1 MMCIF
6 IKNQHIGNVTNLEVV
21 SKPTG
26 IANLIGNKG
35 GMLVSFCIMET
46 SFCFI
51 SCHLA
56 AKPHNVELRKNN
68 YYDLIKN
75 MRTGFKE
82 LETIFQFDY
91 VFWCG
96 DFNFRNDCINF
107 SLKIIIYNKIVFCI
121 AF

>member
-1 MMCIF
+1 MMMCIF
-6 IKNQHIGNVTNLEVV
+6 VKNDILPDISNLEVV

-35 GMLVSFCIMET
+35 GLLVSFSIMET

-51 SCHLA
+51 SSHLA

-75 MRTGFKE
+75 MRTGIKE
-82 LETIFQFDY
+82 LEPVFQFDY

-96 DFNFRNDCINF
+96 DLNFRNDCTFYLSQKNRF
-107 SLKIIIYNKIVFCI
+107 NNN
-121 AF
+121 

>member
-6 IKNQHIGNVTNLEVV
+6 IKTVHMPKVSNLEVV

-35 GMLVSFCIMET
+35 GLQVSFSIMET

-56 AKPHNVELRKNN
+56 AKPHNIELRKNN
-68 YYDLIKN
+68 YYDLIKK
-75 MRTGFKE
+75 MRTGIKE
-82 LETIFQFDY
+82 LESVFQFHY

-96 DFNFRNDCINF
+96 DLNFRIDCILFLLNF
-107 SLKIIIYNKIVFCI
+107 L
-121 AF
+121 

>member
-1 MMCIF
+1 MMVIF
-6 IKNQHIGNVTNLEVV
+6 VKSQHMLNVANLEVV

-35 GMLVSFCIMET
+35 GLLVSFSILET

-51 SCHLA
+51 SSHLA

-82 LETIFQFDY
+82 LEAVFQFDY

-96 DFNFRNDCINF
+96 DLNFRLDRIF
-107 SLKIIIYNKIVFCI
+107 YK
-121 AF
+121 

>member
-1 MMCIF
+1 MMMCVF
-6 IKNQHIGNVTNLEVV
+6 IKNQHVSSVSNLEVV

-35 GMLVSFCIMET
+35 GLLVSFSILET

-51 SCHLA
+51 SSHLA

-75 MRTGFKE
+75 MRTGIKE
-82 LETIFQFDY
+82 LEPVFQFDY

-96 DFNFRNDCINF
+96 DLNFRNDCKEFYFIRKNYHKF
-107 SLKIIIYNKIVFCI
+107 
-121 AF
+121 